1 MVSMSNQEQSSTPEM
16 ENALITL
23 VVDFLQSRGFNWT
36 EATLY
41 DELEKSPGKVFRRCR
56 LETILTDTLSPQ
68 QNDDSDTS
76 SQYSDGGSSGN
87 RDHRSSEDVSA
98 EDGSSVSD
106 DEDDLSRR
114 VSIATDAEQDITERG
129 DHTWRDDSVAE
140 SPFEHTPR
148 THRAD
153 GSNPAEEEASSDS
166 DEWENDSDDG
176 YFRMIVTQAELTA
189 AGSDDEFTD
198 SEEGESILGAVEA
211 SSEGSEQDEELL
223 DIERLEEQPANVVD
237 AQEDEHGEGA
247 EAVLQHVGVQ
257 ENSNGGTGC
266 GWFVLCEQG
275 FYPAVPPP
283 VPLDDRSPT
292 PTDEPAAEEEHA
304 AQEEGSE
311 SAVSGA
317 PHFNLKVYYEPNKTG
332 FEATK
337 KFPTTV
343 GSVIAGRYQITD
355 VLGSAAFSTAV
366 QCLDLKRDELVC
378 VKIIKNSKDFFD
390 QSLDE
395 IKLLQYINNAGDPD
409 EHRVLELYDYF
420 YFKEHLFLVTEL
432 LRDNLYEFQR
442 FNRNNNSEKYF
453 TLPRLQMV
461 TKQILEALAF
471 VHDLGMIHCD
481 LKPENILIKSYS
493 RSEVKVID
501 FGSSCFITDKLT
513 SYVQSRSYRAP
524 EVLLGC
530 LYGRRVD
537 IWSLGCI
544 VAELWTGLVLFQSDS
559 IPALLA
565 RIVSVLGPIPMEM
578 IDDGRY
584 VDRYLTRNQTVYEK
598 CDTDRRDKCVPG
610 AYLQL

>member
-1 MVSMSNQEQSSTPEM
+1 MC
-16 ENALITL
+16 I
-23 VVDFLQSRGFNWT
+23 
-36 EATLY
+36 
-41 DELEKSPGKVFRRCR
+41 
-56 LETILTDTLSPQ
+56 
-68 QNDDSDTS
+68 
-76 SQYSDGGSSGN
+76 
-87 RDHRSSEDVSA
+87 RDR
-98 EDGSSVSD
+98 
-106 DEDDLSRR
+106 
-114 VSIATDAEQDITERG
+114 
-129 DHTWRDDSVAE
+129 
-140 SPFEHTPR
+140 
-148 THRAD
+148 
-153 GSNPAEEEASSDS
+153 
-166 DEWENDSDDG
+166 
-176 YFRMIVTQAELTA
+176 
-189 AGSDDEFTD
+189 
-198 SEEGESILGAVEA
+198 
-211 SSEGSEQDEELL
+211 
-223 DIERLEEQPANVVD
+223 
-237 AQEDEHGEGA
+237 
-247 EAVLQHVGVQ
+247 
-257 ENSNGGTGC
+257 
-266 GWFVLCEQG
+266 
-275 FYPAVPPP
+275 
-283 VPLDDRSPT
+283 
-292 PTDEPAAEEEHA
+292 
-304 AQEEGSE
+304 
-311 SAVSGA
+311 
-317 PHFNLKVYYEPNKTG
+317 
-332 FEATK
+332 
-337 KFPTTV
+337 TTV

-598 CDTDRRDKCVPG
+598 CDTDRRDKFEGQYTLLYPKKTTLRHRMHCEDQDFLHFLAHLLTLDPVHRPT
-610 AYLQL
+610 AREALEHPWLNKDYTQEEPAQPPESQ